1 PGGGGRG
8 GRPIAAVPFST
19 APAPTTPWAP
29 PGQYTVKLT
38 VNGKTLSQ
46 PLTVTQDP
54 RVKTPA
60 LAMQQIYTLST
71 AAYREAEGAYAAA
84 AQAQQLRALVAEVAS
99 RATGDVAAALTA
111 FDKKIEA
118 VAGSAGGGGGR
129 GG

>member
-60 LAMQQIYTLST
+60 LVMQQVHTLST
-71 AAYREAEGAYAAA
+71 AAYREAEAAFAAA
-84 AQAQQLRALVAEVAS
+84 AQAQELRKLLAEVQPGAKS
-99 RATGDVAAALTA
+99 PDVT
-111 FDKKIEA
+111 
-118 VAGSAGGGGGR
+118 
-129 GG
+129 